1 MELISSVTVG
11 GGGAS
16 IIEFTSIPGTYTDL
30 LVQLS
35 HRDAYS
41 SDTSISILIRVNS
54 NSGSIY
60 TSRMLRGSGST
71 VTSVTNSSTSLIVT
85 SNFGQSNSTT
95 ANTFSNNNFYFP
107 NYTSSSNK
115 AVAFE
120 GVAETNGAAI
130 GQFLTAGQMST
141 TSAISSVQLY
151 TGGGST
157 FMQYSTAYL
166 YGILKGSGGATVAS
180 A

>member
-1 MELISSVTVG
+1 MELISSTTVG

-16 IIEFTSIPGTYTDL
+16 IIEFTSIPATYTDL

-41 SDTSISILIRVNS
+41 SDTNISILIRVNS

-60 TSRMLRGSGST
+60 TSRMLKGSGSA
-71 VTSVTNSSTSLIVT
+71 VTSVLNSSTSLFLT
-85 SNFGQSNSTT
+85 SNSGQSNSTT
-95 ANTFSNNNFYFP
+95 ANTFSNNSFYFP
-107 NYTSSSNK
+107 DYTSSSNK
-115 AVAFE
+115 TVSFE
-120 GVAETNGAAI
+120 GVAETNAAAI
-130 GQFLTAGQMST
+130 GQFVTAGLIST
-141 TSAISSVQLY
+141 TTAISSVQLY

-166 YGILKGSGGATVAS
+166 YGILKGSGGASVA
-180 A
+180 